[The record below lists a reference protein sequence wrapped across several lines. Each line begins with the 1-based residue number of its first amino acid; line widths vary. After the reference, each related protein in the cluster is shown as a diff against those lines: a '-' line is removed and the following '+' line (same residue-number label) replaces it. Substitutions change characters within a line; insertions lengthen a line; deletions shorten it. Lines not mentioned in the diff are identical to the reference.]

1 MMKCLP
7 TAAVFLVLTIA
18 APTMAQTVASAGGA
32 PLVIAQATPTPEEP
46 AKPRRSRKRD
56 GASKKEMSVNQMAA
70 SERRKKCGAEWKE
83 AKAAG
88 NTGGLKWPK
97 FYSQC
102 NTRLKGKSA

>member
-1 MMKCLP
+1 MMKCLSMA
-7 TAAVFLVLTIA
+7 TVFLALAIA
-18 APTMAQTVASAGGA
+18 SPSLAQGSAAGAA
-32 PLVIAQATPTPEEP
+32 PLVVAQATTTSDEP